1 MNYILIALSVA
12 LAIALFYV
20 KYLVSENTILKEN
33 EKVIIEA
40 YENSIE
46 QIEKKAKFEKE
57 VIIQKEP
64 VVKASERVK
73 VETKKRGEINENNTN
88 SEKVVVQKELLC
100 FDLQD
105 VSISEDVKIRVYPYD
120 VELFNARNE
129 ELKSAIEFYKNQN
142 RLYRLEC
149 EKWQED
155 FLECFYNLW

>member
-20 KYLVSENTILKEN
+20 KYLVGENTILKEN

-46 QIEKKAKFEKE
+46 QIEKKAKLEKE

-88 SEKVVVQKELLC
+88 SDFVI
-100 FDLQD
+100 
-105 VSISEDVKIRVYPYD
+105 VS
-120 VELFNARNE
+120 F
-129 ELKSAIEFYKNQN
+129 
-142 RLYRLEC
+142 
-149 EKWQED
+149 
-155 FLECFYNLW
+155 

>member
-40 YENSIE
+40 YGNSIE
-46 QIEKKAKFEKE
+46 EIEKKAKFEKE

-88 SEKVVVQKELLC
+88 SDFVI
-100 FDLQD
+100 
-105 VSISEDVKIRVYPYD
+105 VS
-120 VELFNARNE
+120 F
-129 ELKSAIEFYKNQN
+129 
-142 RLYRLEC
+142 
-149 EKWQED
+149 
-155 FLECFYNLW
+155 

>member
-64 VVKASERVK
+64 VVKASEKVK
-73 VETKKRGEINENNTN
+73 IEAIKRGEIEKVINNTN
-88 SEKVVVQKELLC
+88 S
-100 FDLQD
+100 
-105 VSISEDVKIRVYPYD
+105 
-120 VELFNARNE
+120 
-129 ELKSAIEFYKNQN
+129 
-142 RLYRLEC
+142 
-149 EKWQED
+149 D
-155 FLECFYNLW
+155 FVITSF